1 MATWIYKC
9 NARNAPHQVSYGDWD
24 DFFAEPG
31 DGEWGSTEWTP
42 ELRKA
47 QPSDT
52 ILAYQTD
59 RNEFVGIAK
68 VIRQRKRGAYYDL
81 ILRPVEEIRVKLRP
95 LKKRYSSISSI
106 PALQPGPIH
115 TLYSVAA
122 ADARRLLRAARSTYR
137 VDIDDIAR
145 QAEQSVSG
153 GGFGTAEENRKVEA
167 AAIKHVC
174 EYFHEHDYAV
184 RDVSATKC
192 GYDLECRREAQSRSS
207 FSRATKN
214 ALGSLIG
221 ISDSLLL
228 PTLLVA
234 RHFFS
239 FAGRV
244 PSVEF
249 ILSQWLMCAH
259 SQRPPNHAVELTATR
274 RVSTLRVA
282 SSLFVFATRAP
293 GRRSSPCSR

>member
-192 GYDLECRREAQSRSS
+192 GYDLECRRG
-207 FSRATKN
+207 RATLHVEVKGTRGAEQKFILTRNEERTWKSDRHFRLALVTN
-214 ALGSLIG
+214 ALS
-221 ISDSLLL
+221 S
-228 PTLLVA
+228 PTLFQFRGPRAL
-234 RHFFS
+234 S
-239 FAGRV
+239 RV
-244 PSVEF
+244 YFEPMAYVCT
-249 ILSQWLMCAH
+249 L
-259 SQRPPNHAVELTATR
+259 AT
-274 RVSTLRVA
+274 SA
-282 SSLFVFATRAP
+282 
-293 GRRSSPCSR
+293 